1 MPIFI
6 RDGVRLAYEVRGTG
20 DPVVLLHGFTSLGST
35 WERNGL
41 VQLLVDHDLQIVTP
55 DARSHGSS
63 DAVFTP
69 AMCTTTVLA
78 DDVRALLD
86 HLAMDAAAIVGFSM
100 GGAVALRVALDT
112 PARVTRLVIAGVG
125 DAAIN
130 ALHNPEEVRA
140 LADAFSGERK
150 PENGSNAA
158 RILRNAEGA
167 GNNPAALLPLV
178 QQMARRTSRRFTTDG
193 PRAPHRC
200 RGRRI
205 HGSVRVSACLASSKL
220 DHARA
225 GARPPRCPVR
235 RGGEARSRSIPH
247 LIGLNTLS
255 SPTISRQ
262 RTRSRSRCPAAESPR
277 CGRLSRLPER
287 HGPLRMERVRHCRS

>member
-1 MPIFI
+1 VPIFV

-150 PENGSNAA
+150 PEKRQQRSAD
-158 RILRNAEGA
+158 
-167 GNNPAALLPLV
+167 PA
-178 QQMARRTSRRFTTDG
+178 
-193 PRAPHRC
+193 
-200 RGRRI
+200 
-205 HGSVRVSACLASSKL
+205 
-220 DHARA
+220 
-225 GARPPRCPVR
+225 
-235 RGGEARSRSIPH
+235 
-247 LIGLNTLS
+247 
-255 SPTISRQ
+255 Q
-262 RTRSRSRCPAAESPR
+262 R
-277 CGRLSRLPER
+277 
-287 HGPLRMERVRHCRS
+287 